1 MGFRVKAVK
10 NGFEAIA
17 ELQEHR
23 PDLIV
28 ADLVMP
34 VADGLNLI
42 KIVKS
47 SSEFADIPVL
57 AVTAYGG
64 ELEDLAMSAGAY
76 QVINKSVE
84 CSSVCELITDLLARH

>member
-28 ADLVMP
+28 TDLVLP
-34 VADGLNLI
+34 VVDGLNLI
-42 KIVKS
+42 SIVKGNL
-47 SSEFADIPVL
+47 EFADIPVI

-64 ELEDLAMSAGAY
+64 ELEELAMSAGADR
-76 QVINKSVE
+76 VIKKSAGCDPV
-84 CSSVCELITDLLARH
+84 CDLISSLLAEN

>member
-34 VADGLNLI
+34 VADGLNFI

-47 SSEFADIPVL
+47 TSEFADIPVL

-76 QVINKSVE
+76 
-84 CSSVCELITDLLARH
+84 